1 MTDDR
6 PPGEQPEDRLLREM
20 ARYWEDVERL
30 AAPGQLDRIRTL
42 VADMDGP
49 DAPEARAELTDV
61 LLDLLP
67 QDHPLARSLR
77 TGTMFRGPVT
87 ETVPVTIY
95 LSDERIHEQVEAAV
109 EELLASAGLQIVSRE
124 DPVPGSW
131 FRRMVAREVAATAL
145 HAADSRMSL
154 AQDAQTTA
162 VLMQGL
168 PNLLGALQPTKDA
181 VLRVGTLLIVK
192 DEWTVNVIQLT
203 AAQQL
208 KLDHA
213 PQLLC
218 SPAEIAKVLDTIEP
232 EEPGARPAPELSPPE
247 EAAWEAGWDAE

>member
-1 MTDDR
+1 MTDAR
-6 PPGEQPEDRLLREM
+6 PPGEQPEDRLLREI
-20 ARYWEDVERL
+20 ARYWEDVDSL
-30 AAPGQLDRIRTL
+30 ADPGQLDRIHAL
-42 VADMDGP
+42 MADLDGP

-109 EELLASAGLQIVSRE
+109 EKLLASVGLQIVSRE
-124 DPVPGSW
+124 DPVAGSW

-145 HAADSRMSL
+145 HAADGRVSL
-154 AQDAQTTA
+154 DQDAQRTA
-162 VLMQGL
+162 ILLQGL

-181 VLRVGTLLIVK
+181 VVRVGTLLVVK
-192 DEWTVNVIQLT
+192 VDGTVSVIQLT

-208 KLDHA
+208 SLDHA
-213 PQLLC
+213 PHLVY
-218 SPAEIAKVLDTIEP
+218 SPAEIAKLLNTIQP
-232 EEPGARPAPELSPPE
+232 EEPGARPAHELSPPE
-247 EAAWEAGWDAE
+247 EPGWDAG